1 MTCYHVTK
9 KESLTSI
16 LRNGIV
22 PQIGE
27 RARDC
32 GERRPYVFLFLSEED
47 KNTALSSWLGLCFNE
62 EEELVSLKLDLPEE
76 FPIKESE
83 AEFEVLSELTI
94 PSRYITQIKDE

>member
-9 KESLTSI
+9 KENLPSI
-16 LRNGIV
+16 LRNGLI
-22 PQIGE
+22 PQIDE

-32 GERRPYVFLFLSEED
+32 GERCPYVFLFPSEED

-76 FPIKESE
+76 FPIKEGE

-94 PSRYITQIKDE
+94 PSRYIVQIKDE